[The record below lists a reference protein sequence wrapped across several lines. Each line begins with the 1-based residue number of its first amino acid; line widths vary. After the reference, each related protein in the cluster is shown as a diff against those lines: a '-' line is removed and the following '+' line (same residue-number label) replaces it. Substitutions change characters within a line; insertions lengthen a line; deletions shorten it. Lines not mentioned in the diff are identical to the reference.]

1 LSRLSEKLRITFSR
15 LVLEWGISSR
25 YQVGLPLS
33 FKIVKNGREKRY
45 SRIINGQSFDLS
57 ESGLGILSEVISSD
71 GLHAHFSNDM
81 SANTSI
87 EIELELPEGKI
98 TIIGETCRYLKL
110 EQSQFSYL
118 LGIKITKM
126 SAEDKLIYERYL
138 SKVKKG
144 DHQRTPR
151 Y

>member
-1 LSRLSEKLRITFSR
+1 MSRLSEKLRITFSR

-25 YQVGLPLS
+25 YQITVPLS
-33 FKIVKNGREKRY
+33 FKIVKNGREKRN
-45 SRIINGQSFDLS
+45 SRVIQGETFDLS
-57 ESGLGILSEVISSD
+57 ESGIGILSEVISSD

-87 EIELELPEGKI
+87 ELELELPERKI

-110 EQSQFSYL
+110 EQSQYSYL
-118 LGIKITKM
+118 LGIKIIKM
-126 SAEDKLIYERYL
+126 SPEDKLVYDQYL